1 MSHARPNL
9 TRPAL
14 LLASLTAFTACDDD
28 PEGRP
33 LTMPERLEEG
43 LDELDPSEW
52 VAPVYRVDG
61 DDDASEEGHTMRSLG
76 GTDRYIVVLDDK
88 ATGDDAMATLMEG
101 FAGLPV
107 EETFDSPVLRG
118 FVAALADEEI
128 EEVRRRPEVAFVEQ
142 EQYVVSD
149 AAASW
154 GLDRIDQADLPLDG
168 EYAPAADGTGVHAYV
183 VDTGIRATHGE
194 FTGRIGNGWSGV
206 GGGTD
211 DCDGHGTHVAGTV
224 GGTSYG
230 VAPRVTL
237 HPVRVFGCSGS
248 GSTTAI
254 IGALQWIQQNAQ
266 FPAVANMSLGGGVSP
281 ALDQAVANTVAAG
294 VTVVVAAGNEYQD
307 ACQVSPARA
316 PSAITVGATRTNDGL
331 ANFSNWGS
339 CVDINAPGVA
349 IRSSMNSSDSASG
362 DLSGTSMASPHV
374 AGVAA
379 LYLQLHPTA
388 SPTEVTA
395 AILGGATTGKVTG
408 LNGSPNRL
416 LSTVFLGDGDG
427 DGGATPEPEPQP
439 EPEPEPQPDPC
450 PGCALVQGSLSGTGA
465 YRWEPG
471 GSYYQTTTTG
481 THRGMLEGPAGTDL
495 DLYLYRWNG
504 SGWQVVASGTSA
516 SASES
521 VLYSGVAGYYAW
533 RVHAYA
539 GGGSYS
545 LRWGKP

>member
-1 MSHARPNL
+1 MSHSRESII
-9 TRPAL
+9 RSAL
-14 LLASLTAFTACDDD
+14 LLASLTAVGACDEAG
-28 PEGRP
+28 EGRP

-43 LDELDPSEW
+43 LDEYDPADW

-61 DDDASEEGHTMRSLG
+61 DEESEEGHTMRSLG
-76 GTDRYIVVLDDK
+76 GTDRYIVVLDEK
-88 ATGDDAMATLMEG
+88 VVGDDGMKTVMDA

-118 FVAALADEEI
+118 FVAALAEEEI

-142 EQYVVSD
+142 EQYIISG

-168 EYAPAADGTGVHAYV
+168 EYRAAATGTGVHAYI
-183 VDTGIRATHGE
+183 VDTGLRATHSE
-194 FTGRIGNGWSGV
+194 FTGRVGNGWSGV
-206 GGGTD
+206 TGGTD

-224 GGTSYG
+224 GGSSYG
-230 VAPRVTL
+230 VAPAVTL
-237 HPVRVFGCSGS
+237 HPVRVFGCGGS

-254 IGALQWIQQNAQ
+254 LNGLQWIQQNAQ

-307 ACQVSPARA
+307 ACYVSPARE

-331 ANFSNWGS
+331 ANFSNWGA

-349 IRSSMNSSDSASG
+349 IRSSMNSSNSAAG
-362 DLSGTSMASPHV
+362 DMSGTSMASPHV

-379 LYLQLHPTA
+379 LYLSLHPEA
-388 SPTEVTA
+388 SPAEVA
-395 AILGGATTGKVTG
+395 AALLGGATTGKVTG
-408 LNGSPNRL
+408 LNGSPNKL
-416 LSTVFLGDGDG
+416 LSVLFLGGGGGGD
-427 DGGATPEPEPQP
+427 TPEPEPQP
-439 EPEPEPQPDPC
+439 EPEPDPQPDPC
-450 PGCALVQGSLSGTGA
+450 PGCQLVQGSLAGTGY
-465 YRWEPG
+465 YRWEPA
-471 GSYYQTTTTG
+471 GSYYQTTTSG
-481 THRGMLEGPAGTDL
+481 THRAVLDGPEGTDL

-504 SGWQVVASGTSA
+504 SSWAVVASSTSEKA
-516 SASES
+516 DES
-521 VLYSGVAGYYAW
+521 VLYSGAAGYYSW
-533 RVHAYA
+533 RVSAYA
-539 GGGSYS
+539 GGGSYD